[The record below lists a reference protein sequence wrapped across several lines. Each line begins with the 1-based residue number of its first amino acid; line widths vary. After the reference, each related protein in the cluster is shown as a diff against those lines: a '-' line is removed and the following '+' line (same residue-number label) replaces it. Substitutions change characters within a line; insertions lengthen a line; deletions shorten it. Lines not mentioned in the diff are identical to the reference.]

1 MRVARELAVESADRQ
16 CWPVG
21 DILGRFGLQAG
32 EATWRRQDTSA
43 EGGGASWG
51 RQWPD
56 DAVKARGLQEVGGV

>member
-43 EGGGASWG
+43 EGGVPRGDGNG
-51 RQWPD
+51 RMM
-56 DAVKARGLQEVGGV
+56 R